1 MNIPKL
7 DTTRDHSSLSF
18 LLPTEIQ
25 FAQPQT
31 LGFRKG
37 PAFSDLIRAPQE
49 AVSIL
54 GLLSDT
60 LSMMA
65 TQLKRQPLLPCLLV
79 GGFPRNLMMG
89 KPPGDV
95 DLVVRDSYYEF
106 FIQCL
111 ISTATKWDS
120 TITWGKDHKLMN
132 KSCQGLRLKSAT
144 VRFSNGYSW
153 ELDVREIKT
162 SLEADSK
169 ARDFTCNA
177 IYLDPKSLK
186 IIDLLNGVQ
195 DLKAGILRPCNT
207 LQTVFNHP
215 SRWLR
220 AFRFQRTMGL
230 KMEKSTLDY
239 LTKNLPSSARD
250 CHRNSIRMEI
260 QKILQ
265 QRQHRGA
272 IIREMF
278 EFGFLKTLLGV
289 EGHQYED
296 WLLINQISSICSLF
310 EKTSADLEGEEKD
323 EFPDLTI
330 EDSAKVILIG
340 TVIKII
346 RTNPL
351 STSSTQLRHIK
362 ADILFETT
370 KVAFFI
376 KLAQLVAEYI
386 EKPASKPLLEAV
398 LPPKILRMLKLL
410 PDTLTSA

>member
-1 MNIPKL
+1 MNTPNHYAA
-7 DTTRDHSSLSF
+7 RDPSSLGF
-18 LLPTEIQ
+18 LLPPESEFPKSQ
-25 FAQPQT
+25 AV
-31 LGFRKG
+31 GFRKG

-60 LSMMA
+60 LSLMA

-111 ISTATKWDS
+111 ISTTTKWDS
-120 TITWGKDHKLMN
+120 TITWGKDHRLMN
-132 KSCQGLRLKSAT
+132 RSCKGLRLKSAS
-144 VRFSNGYSW
+144 VKFANGYSW
-153 ELDVREIKT
+153 ELDIREIKT

-239 LTKNLPSSARD
+239 LTKNLPSSATD
-250 CHRNSIRMEI
+250 CYRNSIRMEI

-272 IIREMF
+272 IMQDMF
-278 EFGFLKTLLGV
+278 ESGLLTTLLGA

-310 EKTSADLEGEEKD
+310 ENNSDDVQSDEKD
-323 EFPDLTI
+323 EFPDLTT

-340 TVIKII
+340 AIIKNI

-351 STSSTQLRHIK
+351 STSDNQLKRMK
-362 ADILFETT
+362 PDILFETK
-370 KVAFFI
+370 KVDFFT

-398 LPPKILRMLKLL
+398 LPPKILRLLKLL
-410 PDTLTSA
+410 PDTVSSA